1 MNPQK
6 SGHLAGMTFA
16 IVFGLTFMFSKTALS
31 HITPIGLIAYRFL
44 TAFVMF
50 EILRRF
56 AVIKVRFDKKLWKA
70 LLPVVLFQPI
80 LYFLFETYGLERT
93 TSSEAGMMIALIP
106 IFVTVLSALI
116 LKERPRKIQV
126 FFILLSVSGIFVI
139 RIMETRGAFEP
150 ETLGFLLLL
159 GAVLSAAFFNI
170 ASRSASRLLKA
181 QETTYF
187 MMLFGAVA
195 FNALYLAQLMFGE
208 GLGAYFGS
216 LSTLELVVP
225 ILYLGVVASIG
236 GFFLLNFALARLQA
250 HVISIYANLATIV
263 AIAAGAVILNES
275 LYSYH
280 YIGAAMIITGVYG
293 TIRTN
298 RKVKRSGL
306 SRHEYR
312 ST

>member
-6 SGHLAGMTFA
+6 SGHIAGVTFA
-16 IVFGLTFMFSKTALS
+16 VVFGLTFMFSKTALE
-31 HITPIGLIAYRFL
+31 HISPIGLIAYRFL
-44 TAFVMF
+44 VAFFMF
-50 EILRRF
+50 EVLRRF
-56 AVIKVRFDKKLWKA
+56 GVIKVRFEKAHWKL

-80 LYFLFETYGLERT
+80 LYFLFETYGLART

-106 IFVTVLSALI
+106 IFVTILSALI

-139 RIMETRGAFEP
+139 RIMESREAFEP

-170 ASRSASRLLKA
+170 ASRRASKVLRA

-187 MMLFGAVA
+187 MMLFGAAA
-195 FNALYLAQLMFGE
+195 FNLFYLVHLALGE
-208 GLGAYFGS
+208 GLSAYVG
-216 LSTLELVVP
+216 LLAAWELVLP

-263 AIAAGAVILNES
+263 AIAAGAIILSER
-275 LYSYH
+275 LYAYH
-280 YIGAAMIITGVYG
+280 YVGAAMIITGVYG

-298 RKVKRSGL
+298 RKVRRSGL
-306 SRHEYR
+306 SRHEFR
-312 ST
+312 SS